1 MPQQTAMHPNSIQ
14 HVGELVMVACASIPG
29 VAVISVALAKLS
41 EEPLVA
47 LGVGSALLG
56 LVVLMVKWL
65 MSRSDAQQAQQERL
79 ICALQ
84 ESVREMSEWNHAE
97 EREREIIRSALTRI
111 EDRITNGKA
120 QP

>member
-1 MPQQTAMHPNSIQ
+1 MLPYTPP
-14 HVGELVMVACASIPG
+14 HVAELIAVTIASIPG
-29 VAVISVALAKLS
+29 VAFLTAALAQLS
-41 EEPLVA
+41 EDPLVA
-47 LGVGSALLG
+47 LGVGGALLG

-84 ESVREMSEWNHAE
+84 ESVRQMTEWNHNERAE
-97 EREREIIRSALTRI
+97 HEHIRDALDRI
-111 EDRITNGKA
+111 EDRINNGKA